1 MFKTL
6 HPNIK
11 VRIYTSFLSRVVGS
25 AVFPFMAI
33 YFTKEINA
41 SVAGILL
48 FIQVAVQFLAG
59 LYGGYLAD
67 IIGRKRLMVV
77 GEAMKAAAF
86 AGLLA
91 VNSPIYTSPW
101 ITFIMLLLIGVSS
114 GIVNPASEA
123 MLIDVSTKETRAFM
137 YSVNYWAVNLSIMIG
152 LMIGG
157 WFFEHHFF
165 ELIAVLLLMGL
176 VTLWMTAALIV
187 DTYQVKRVKGEGS
200 YGIKPLLK
208 SYGLVMKDWTFMAF
222 TFGGIAILS
231 IEFQRNNFI
240 SVRLEEEI
248 IPQTIGLFNLISF
261 EMDGIRLLSVLTV
274 VNTLMIVLFTAAA
287 AKWITGRKEEPI
299 MYTGFILF
307 GLGYFFMAFSNHVLT
322 LFLSV
327 IVLTIGELLYVPT
340 RQSLLADIVDD
351 SKRGA
356 YMAMNGLVFQVGKMI
371 GAAGLIVGNI
381 IGGMAM
387 GAGFLGLVVLGI
399 FFSKVALKSAGKD
412 TSVVKTEA
420 AVGK

>member
-1 MFKTL
+1 MFSTL

-11 VRIYTSFLSRVVGS
+11 VRIYTSFLSRIVGS

-48 FIQVAVQFLAG
+48 LIQVAVQFIAG

-67 IIGRKRLMVV
+67 IIGRKQLMVAGEVMKV
-77 GEAMKAAAF
+77 GAF

-91 VNSPIYTSPW
+91 VNSPIFTSPW
-101 ITFIMLLLIGVSS
+101 ITFIMLLVIGVS
-114 GIVNPASEA
+114 GGMVNPASEA

-157 WFFEHHFF
+157 WFFEQYFF
-165 ELIAVLLLMGL
+165 ELIAVLLLMGI
-176 VTLWMTAALIV
+176 VTLWMTAALII
-187 DTYQVKRVKGEGS
+187 DTYEIKSGKGQGT

-248 IPQTIGLFNLISF
+248 IPQTIQLFNLFSF
-261 EMDGIRLLSVLTV
+261 DMDGIRLLSLLTV

-287 AKWITGRKEEPI
+287 GKWITGKKEEPI

-307 GLGYFFMAFSNHVLT
+307 GMGYFFMAFSNDFLT

-327 IVLTIGELLYVPT
+327 VVLTIGELLYVPT

-351 SKRGA
+351 SRRGA

-381 IGGMAM
+381 IGGLAM
-387 GAGFLGLVVLGI
+387 GIGFLGLVVLGI
-399 FFSKVALKSAGKD
+399 LFSKMALRSGGKD
-412 TSVVKTEA
+412 ESVLKGRA
-420 AVGK
+420 LMDK

>member
-1 MFKTL
+1 MFSTL

-48 FIQVAVQFLAG
+48 LIQVAVQFIAG

-67 IIGRKRLMVV
+67 IIGRKQLMVAGEVMKV
-77 GEAMKAAAF
+77 GAF

-91 VNSPIYTSPW
+91 VNSPIFTSPW
-101 ITFIMLLLIGVSS
+101 ITFIMLLVIGVS
-114 GIVNPASEA
+114 GGMVNPASEA

-157 WFFEHHFF
+157 WFFEQYFF
-165 ELIAVLLLMGL
+165 ELIAVLLLMGI
-176 VTLWMTAALIV
+176 VTLWMTAALII
-187 DTYQVKRVKGEGS
+187 DTYEIKSGKGQGT

-248 IPQTIGLFNLISF
+248 IPQTIQLFNLFSF
-261 EMDGIRLLSVLTV
+261 DMDGIRLLSLLTV
-274 VNTLMIVLFTAAA
+274 VNTLMIVLLTAAA
-287 AKWITGRKEEPI
+287 GKWITGKKEEPI

-307 GLGYFFMAFSNHVLT
+307 GMGYFFMAFSNDFLT

-327 IVLTIGELLYVPT
+327 VVLTIGELLYVPT

-351 SKRGA
+351 SRRGA

-381 IGGMAM
+381 IGGLAM
-387 GAGFLGLVVLGI
+387 GIGFLGLVVLGI
-399 FFSKVALKSAGKD
+399 LFSKMALRSGGKD
-412 TSVVKTEA
+412 ESVLKGR
-420 AVGK
+420 AVMDK

>member
-11 VRIYTSFLSRVVGS
+11 IRIYTSFLSRIVGS

-41 SVAGILL
+41 FVAGILVL
-48 FIQVAVQFLAG
+48 IQVAVQFIAG

-67 IIGRKRLMVV
+67 IIGRKRLMVA
-77 GEAMKAAAF
+77 GEILKVAAF
-86 AGLLA
+86 AGMLA
-91 VNSPIYTSPW
+91 ANSPILSSPW
-101 ITFIMLLLIGVSS
+101 ITFVMMLLIGISS

-152 LMIGG
+152 LMVGG

-165 ELIAVLLLMGL
+165 ELIAVLLLMGI
-176 VTLWMTAALIV
+176 VTLWMTNAFII
-187 DTYQVKRVKGEGS
+187 DTYKVKKDKIEMT
-200 YGIKPLLK
+200 YGIKPLIK
-208 SYGLVMKDWTFMAF
+208 SYSLVIKDWTFMAF
-222 TFGGIAILS
+222 TLGGISILS

-248 IPQTIGLFNLISF
+248 NHQTIELFKILSF
-261 EMDGIRLLSVLTV
+261 DIDGIKLLSLLTV
-274 VNTLMIVLFTAAA
+274 VNTLMIVLFTAVV
-287 AKWITGRKEEPI
+287 AKWISGKKEEPI
-299 MYTGFILF
+299 MYIGFILF
-307 GLGYFFMAFSNHVLT
+307 GIGYFFMAFSNNILT
-322 LFLSV
+322 LFISV
-327 IVLTIGELLYVPT
+327 VVLTIGELLYVPT

-371 GAAGLIVGNI
+371 GATGLIVGNF

-387 GAGFLGLVVLGI
+387 GVGFLVLVIIGI
-399 FFSKVALKSAGKD
+399 SFSKIAIKSSGKKAP
-412 TSVVKTEA
+412 VIKVG
-420 AVGK
+420 AVIEK

>member
-1 MFKTL
+1 MFATL

-11 VRIYTSFLSRVVGS
+11 VRIYTSFLSRIVGS

-41 SVAGILL
+41 SVAGVLL
-48 FIQVAVQFLAG
+48 LVQVAVQFIAG

-67 IIGRKRLMVV
+67 VIGRKRLMVT
-77 GEAMKAAAF
+77 GEAMKVVAF
-86 AGLLA
+86 VGLLV
-91 VNSPIYTSPW
+91 VNSPLFTSPW
-101 ITFIMLLLIGVSS
+101 ITFIMLLVIGVSS

-157 WFFEHHFF
+157 WFFEQHFF
-165 ELIAVLLLMGL
+165 ELIAGLLLMGL
-176 VTLWMTAALIV
+176 LTLWMTYSLII
-187 DTYQVKRVKGEGS
+187 DTYQVKSHREQGN

-208 SYGLVMKDWTFMAF
+208 SYALVMKDWTFMAF

-240 SVRLEEEI
+240 SVRLEEDI
-248 IPQTIGLFNLISF
+248 IPQTIHLFNLFSF
-261 EMDGIRLLSVLTV
+261 EMDGIRLLSMLTV
-274 VNTLMIVLFTAAA
+274 VNTLLIVLFTGVAG
-287 AKWITGRKEEPI
+287 KWITGKREEPI

-307 GLGYFFMAFSNHVLT
+307 GLGYFFMAFSNHLLILLV
-322 LFLSV
+322 SV
-327 IVLTIGELLYVPT
+327 VVLTIGELLYVPT

-371 GAAGLIVGNI
+371 GAAGLVIGNMVG
-381 IGGMAM
+381 GLAM
-387 GAGFLGLVVLGI
+387 GTGFLFLVVLGI
-399 FFSKVALKSAGKD
+399 FFSKIALGKIV
-412 TSVVKTEA
+412 TVKQRVVI
-420 AVGK
+420 GK

>member
-1 MFKTL
+1 MFSTL

-33 YFTKEINA
+33 YFTREINA

-48 FIQVAVQFLAG
+48 LIQVAVQFIAG

-67 IIGRKRLMVV
+67 IIGRKQLMVAGEVMKV
-77 GEAMKAAAF
+77 GAF

-91 VNSPIYTSPW
+91 VNSPIFTSPW
-101 ITFIMLLLIGVSS
+101 ITFIMLLVIGVS
-114 GIVNPASEA
+114 GGMVNPASEA

-157 WFFEHHFF
+157 WFFEQYFF
-165 ELIAVLLLMGL
+165 ELIAVLLLMGI
-176 VTLWMTAALIV
+176 VTLWMTAALII
-187 DTYQVKRVKGEGS
+187 DTYEIKSGKGQGT

-248 IPQTIGLFNLISF
+248 IPQTIQLFNLLSF
-261 EMDGIRLLSVLTV
+261 DMDGIRLLSLLTV

-287 AKWITGRKEEPI
+287 GKWITGKKEEPI

-307 GLGYFFMAFSNHVLT
+307 GMGYFFMAFSNDFLT

-327 IVLTIGELLYVPT
+327 VVLTIGELLYVPT

-351 SKRGA
+351 SRRGA

-381 IGGMAM
+381 IGGLAM
-387 GAGFLGLVVLGI
+387 GIGFLGLVVLGI
-399 FFSKVALKSAGKD
+399 FFSKVALRNGGKEE
-412 TSVVKTEA
+412 SVIKNKVCD
-420 AVGK
+420 G

>member
-1 MFKTL
+1 MFATL

-11 VRIYTSFLSRVVGS
+11 VRIYTSFLSRIVGS

-41 SVAGILL
+41 SVAGVLL
-48 FIQVAVQFLAG
+48 LVQVAVQFIAG

-67 IIGRKRLMVV
+67 VIGRKRLMVT
-77 GEAMKAAAF
+77 GEAMKVVAF
-86 AGLLA
+86 VGLLV
-91 VNSPIYTSPW
+91 VNSPLFTSPW
-101 ITFIMLLLIGVSS
+101 ITFIMLLVIGVSS

-157 WFFEHHFF
+157 WFFEQHFF
-165 ELIAVLLLMGL
+165 ELIAGLLLMGL
-176 VTLWMTAALIV
+176 LTLWMTSSLII
-187 DTYQVKRVKGEGS
+187 DTYQVKSHTEQGN
-200 YGIKPLLK
+200 YGVKPLLK
-208 SYGLVMKDWTFMAF
+208 NYALVMKDWTFMAF

-240 SVRLEEEI
+240 SVRLEEDI
-248 IPQTIGLFNLISF
+248 IPQTIHLFNLFSF
-261 EMDGIRLLSVLTV
+261 EMDGIRLLSMLTV
-274 VNTLMIVLFTAAA
+274 VNTLLIVLFTGVAG
-287 AKWITGRKEEPI
+287 KWITGKREEPI

-307 GLGYFFMAFSNHVLT
+307 GLGYFFMAFSNHLLI
-322 LFLSV
+322 LFVSV
-327 IVLTIGELLYVPT
+327 VVLTIGELLYVPT

-371 GAAGLIVGNI
+371 GAAGLVIGNIVG
-381 IGGMAM
+381 GLAM
-387 GAGFLGLVVLGI
+387 GTGFLLFVVLGI
-399 FFSKVALKSAGKD
+399 FFSKIALGKIV
-412 TSVVKTEA
+412 TIKQRVVI
-420 AVGK
+420 GK